1 MAQGLETQT
10 VWTVSQLDRKGKQ
23 KTGMGSRAGK
33 KTMGRISTLG
43 ARWAAVVAVIV
54 TMSSIGS
61 MNTRVDAH
69 AGLVDLVLH
78 APSFLVLHSPSHGMH
93 LHPLPT
99 TAEGEKSVRC
109 CEVVRLQGASGVLRL
124 RGAGEMPAGK
134 GRISGK
140 RRWETTDSEDDSDE
154 YAGVRHQRWD
164 AAPKRARFGGLVGSA
179 LSASYTLATLPFS
192 LAYAVCTAAVA
203 APVAGVNWLF
213 SKPKRKMTEEE
224 LLRFEGDE
232 DKPSA
237 VLRQISFYFS
247 DSNLP
252 SDSFLKGEI
261 AKDPMGRGERESVR
275 ER

>member
-1 MAQGLETQT
+1 
-10 VWTVSQLDRKGKQ
+10 
-23 KTGMGSRAGK
+23 
-33 KTMGRISTLG
+33 MGRIIATLG

-78 APSFLVLHSPSHGMH
+78 APSFLVLHSPF
-93 LHPLPT
+93 
-99 TAEGEKSVRC
+99 
-109 CEVVRLQGASGVLRL
+109 EVVRLQGASGVLRL

-140 RRWETTDSEDDSDE
+140 RRRETTDSEDDSDE